1 MSSKVIV
8 NNKTMEITRKSLI
21 SGIEHTLD
29 INITE
34 EQLKE
39 IENPNRTKFIQN
51 IVPHLNANERE
62 FLMSGITEEEW
73 EKEFKED
80 E

>member
-1 MSSKVIV
+1 
-8 NNKTMEITRKSLI
+8 MEITRKSLI